1 MRFILLFFCTFV
13 LVGCGKQEQF
23 YGCADIAIGVADV
36 EVAISNKTVVIP
48 DGDVDE
54 RKEVETANEYDH
66 TGACACKCDLTS
78 VADNMAASPTVYL
91 FVYFLLRQLLCMLNI
106 FIN

>member
-1 MRFILLFFCTFV
+1 MFV
-13 LVGCGKQEQF
+13 LLGCGKQEQF

-36 EVAISNKTVVIP
+36 EVATSNATVVIP

-54 RKEVETANEYDH
+54 REEVKKANEYDH

-78 VADNMAASPTVYL
+78 IADNVVASPGVYL
-91 FVYFLLRQLLCMLNI
+91 LVSLLTRQLLCVLN
-106 FIN
+106 